1 MSDNYEIEVCYLD
14 KLTRAY
20 QNRTTVPYGDYKEA
34 VGVFNGAVKKMQSEA
49 RSTLIT
55 MREKKEDLWILLRV
69 EKT

>member
-1 MSDNYEIEVCYLD
+1 MSENYEIEVCYLD
-14 KLTRAY
+14 KFTRTY
-20 QNRTTVPYGDYKEA
+20 KNRKTVPYSNYNEA

-69 EKT
+69 ENT